1 MKIRRLPYFKH
12 LSRVLPFLEVNLAK
26 LQKANKERACS
37 LMIYPAASP
46 QTYSTKPYI
55 RRGKSFRKGGSSYRR
70 GDRDIDQDR
79 TAPLATTTKPS
90 KFGDGQA
97 TMTFTVPWDSNK
109 RKFQRNEGTLVPN
122 VNVEPGGLRNSQK
135 QSE

>member
-1 MKIRRLPYFKH
+1 MLTRRTVALDNLSQTIPPIDEDQKVALLHGPFKGTT
-12 LSRVLPFLEVNLAK
+12 LFRGEFSKAA
-26 LQKANKERACS
+26 KANKECACS
-37 LMIYPAASP
+37 LTVYPAASP

-55 RRGKSFRKGGSSYRR
+55 RRGKSFRKSGSSYRR

-97 TMTFTVPWDSNK
+97 TMTFTVP
-109 RKFQRNEGTLVPN
+109 
-122 VNVEPGGLRNSQK
+122 
-135 QSE
+135 